1 MKKRSLKLLMLL
13 AVIYAAASSFVSCKD
28 NYSDDFS
35 SIHYEV
41 ATLDE
46 AVALQ
51 AQALAQ
57 LSSELESY
65 KASVKTEID
74 GVKTLI
80 ADLSGSLNDF
90 KGSTDVKFAE
100 LYEKLAALE
109 TEYQEINIAIQQ
121 INATLADYETKIAKN
136 ATDIATLQGLYTT
149 LNSLV
154 QELSGR
160 LSIVENNITNV
171 YGKIDSLGNVV
182 VDFKTDIYHYVDST
196 NNVLVDFINVV
207 NGKVS
212 DLGVVVVDL
221 DKKVENYNKALN
233 ARIDSII
240 GLMPASD
247 SKINALS
254 DSIHMVNGIA
264 QLALDYAIQHESVIS
279 ELAQKFANYYTKA
292 DIDAMMSE
300 AKAATEKA
308 QKAAD
313 DANKLAEDAYKLADE
328 ANKLAGEAMAKAK
341 ANETKI
347 AANATEI
354 AANKTK
360 IADLEKAMKD
370 ADKELA
376 DKISALDTRLTKVE
390 GDVAKLIEDLGI
402 LQDTVDNIK
411 NDIAKMIVGVT
422 YQGIVNPVIGQF
434 SLPVGLE
441 NNMLFAWYGKNTG
454 GDQKNWPNN
463 HLEPSDLDMIGS
475 HGTFGFEAGDVFV
488 ADMDKQKAYLGRVY
502 TTINPNTVD
511 FAGQNLKI
519 VDSQDNE
526 CGAYLEPLKNSDEL
540 LQFGFTRDV
549 KNGFYEADAWIDYDK
564 VESVRLTKNLDKTQI
579 KEALKTTLSGLK
591 ANLKGNSAELGIAT
605 LYKTFMDNISCVIP
619 QYGLKASWLDSE
631 SAEHS
636 VYSKYGL
643 AVTSIKPAS
652 FDFLKD
658 YKTPKIP
665 LISDISF
672 DVEFK
677 LDSVHY
683 DPIDAPTKKLN
694 IYVVYKNIKVYS
706 YELSTFIDQ
715 QSVIGVFS
723 KESDAEACVSANPGA
738 EYYKQEFT
746 VSEFQEF
753 VDDIN
758 NGLIK
763 NVNKDVNKL
772 IDQIASQ
779 TQANVNKALG
789 KVNTKVIAR
798 VNKVITKINNRLA
811 DLNHYLQPIALYS
824 SERLKNGSWVTEWHP
839 LSNNWLVP
847 SPVNCPAGGGYVQ
860 IEPTTM
866 TAESVCPCYRKFVA
880 VTNAFKEDYSTSAK
894 AGNAACKAALD
905 EANKPAPDALNN
917 LGVHSMKTVYSDNQD
932 LVFAVQPGYV
942 YEIAYVALDYS
953 GKTCVH
959 KYYVKAHNY

>member
-28 NYSDDFS
+28 NYSDDFAS
-35 SIHYEV
+35 VHYEV
-41 ATLDE
+41 ATLGD

-51 AQALAQ
+51 AQALSQ

-65 KASVKTEID
+65 KASVQTEIQ
-74 GVKTLI
+74 GVKNLI
-80 ADLSGSLNDF
+80 NDLNGSISDL
-90 KGSTDVKFAE
+90 KSSTDVKFAE
-100 LYEKLAALE
+100 LYEKLASLE
-109 TEYQEINIAIQQ
+109 TEYQEIEIAINQ
-121 INATLADYETKIAKN
+121 INAALADYEAKIAQN

-182 VDFKTDIYHYVDST
+182 VDFKTDIYHYVDSA

-207 NGKVS
+207 NGNVDS
-212 DLGVVVVDL
+212 LGRVVVNL
-221 DKKVENYNKALN
+221 DQKVENYNIALN

-240 GLMPASD
+240 GLMPAID
-247 SKINALS
+247 SKFNALS
-254 DSIHMVNGIA
+254 DSINKVNGIA
-264 QLALDYAIQHESVIS
+264 QLALDYAIQHESYIS

-292 DIDAMMSE
+292 EIDAMMSE
-300 AKAATEKA
+300 AKTATENA

-313 DANKLAEDAYKLADE
+313 EANKLAEDAYKLADE
-328 ANKLAGEAMAKAK
+328 ANKLAGDAMDKAK
-341 ANETKI
+341 ANEAKI
-347 AANATEI
+347 
-354 AANKTK
+354 
-360 IADLEKAMKD
+360 DVLEKAMKD

-376 DKISALDTRLTKVE
+376 DQISALDARLVTVE
-390 GDVAKLIEDLGI
+390 GQVAKLIEDLGI
-402 LQDTVDNIK
+402 LQNAVDNIK

-463 HLEPSDLDMIGS
+463 HLETSDLDMIDS

-591 ANLKGNSAELGIAT
+591 ANLKGNRAELGIAT

-665 LISDISF
+665 LISEIKY
-672 DVEFK
+672 DVEFN

-683 DPIDAPTKKLN
+683 DPITAPNMKITLYIVFKKADDA
-694 IYVVYKNIKVYS
+694 VVGVYS
-706 YELSTFIDQ
+706 K
-715 QSVIGVFS
+715 
-723 KESDAEACVSANPGA
+723 KEDAEAWKT
-738 EYYKQEFT
+738 EYPDEYDYNMQEFT
-746 VSEFQEF
+746 IPEFQEF
-753 VDDIN
+753 VNNIN
-758 NGLIK
+758 DGFIK
-763 NVNKDVNKL
+763 NVDRDVNKL
-772 IDQIASQ
+772 AAQITSQ
-779 TQANVNKALG
+779 TQANVNKILG
-789 KVNTKVIAR
+789 KINNKVVAR

-942 YEIAYVALDYS
+942 YEITYVALDYS
-953 GKTCVH
+953 GKTRVH